1 MNRRELFS
9 LFGITAV
16 VGVTEA
22 ADIKT
27 VTPDLIPDIK
37 SDNKFIDLSSV
48 SNRMTRYAQY
58 ERFLVQHP
66 SVYDKLVERSVQIAD
81 RLYDK
86 FDLKNHWLDN
96 VPNQSKRFDAFHLRL
111 IVQSAATYGDWFGEL
126 VVDPADKYPRPLTYV
141 HLGADTVYRI
151 ETIKGKLLEFQQSKT
166 GPDYASLARASIDK
180 ATDADLCKATA
191 IRFHP
196 EQICHIR
203 PNLKKVKGHYPY
215 GVSALHGNEWT
226 NQLDMGFAF
235 ENDITEGVRELISR
249 FE

>member
-22 ADIKT
+22 ADT
-27 VTPDLIPDIK
+27 RAVVATDLIPDIK
-37 SDNKFIDLSSV
+37 SDDKFIDLSNV
-48 SNRMTRYAQY
+48 SNRMTRYANY
-58 ERFLVQHP
+58 ERFLAQHP
-66 SVYDKLVERSVQIAD
+66 LVYDRLVERSVQIAD

-86 FDLKNHWLDN
+86 FDLKNHWLNN
-96 VPNQSKRFDAFHLRL
+96 VPNQFDAFNLRL

-126 VVDPADKYPRPLTYV
+126 VIDPADKYPRPLRYV

-151 ETIKGKLLEFQQSKT
+151 ETIKGELLEFQQSKT
-166 GPDYASLARASIDK
+166 GPDYVSVARASIDK
-180 ATDADLCKATA
+180 ATDIDFCSATA
-191 IRFHP
+191 VRFHP
-196 EQICHIR
+196 KQICHIR
-203 PNLKKVKGHYPY
+203 PNLKKVKDHYPY

-235 ENDITEGVRELISR
+235 ENDVTEGVRELISR